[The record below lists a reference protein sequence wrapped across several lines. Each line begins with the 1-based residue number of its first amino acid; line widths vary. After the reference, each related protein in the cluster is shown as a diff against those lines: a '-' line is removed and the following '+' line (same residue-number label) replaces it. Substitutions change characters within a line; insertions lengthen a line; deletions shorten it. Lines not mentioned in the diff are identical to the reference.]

1 MIVGAQAVM
10 IHGEPRFTQDIDITL
25 GVDTDQKEEIIKI
38 ARKLGLE
45 PVPYMTDDFINRN
58 ALLTVEDKDR
68 RIEVDFIF
76 SFMPYER
83 QAIGRAV
90 KITFEDTY
98 VRFASVED
106 TIIHKL
112 FAGRPRDIED
122 VKGIVAQQT
131 KLDKKYLDR
140 WLREF
145 SEITGRDLVREYDTI
160 ETELHG

>member
-1 MIVGAQAVM
+1 MVVGAQAVM
-10 IHGEPRFTQDIDITL
+10 IHGEPRFTRDIDITI
-25 GVDTDQKEEIIKI
+25 GVDTDQKEEIINI
-38 ARKLGLE
+38 ARNLGLE

-58 ALLTVEDKDR
+58 ALLTVENKDR

-90 KITFEDTY
+90 KISVEDMD
-98 VRFASVED
+98 VRFASAED

-131 KLDKKYLDR
+131 KLDKKYLHR

-145 SEITGRDLVREYDTI
+145 SEITGRDLVQEYHII
-160 ETELHG
+160 EAELHG